1 MDRNYLATEANE
13 GSLTNYKLLFSHF
26 NDIPPHRP
34 PLQVS
39 STSKPR
45 IQNDLILFGRTSHKQ
60 YFFSE
65 QYLLSSPRKSCHM

>member
-1 MDRNYLATEANE
+1 MDRNYLVTEANK
-13 GSLTNYKLLFSHF
+13 GSLTNYKYKLLSSHF
-26 NDIPPHRP
+26 NDIPLHEP

-45 IQNDLILFGRTSHKQ
+45 IQNDLILFGRTSHEQ

-65 QYLLSSPRKSCHM
+65 QYLLSSPRKSC